1 MSNSFYITTPIYYV
15 NDAPHMGSAYTT
27 ISADVAARW
36 HRLIGDDVMFLTG
49 TDEHGLKLQRAA
61 EEKGMTPQELA
72 DFYSPRF
79 KELWKDLNI
88 SNDDFIRTTE
98 PRHKKAVQKILQTVY
113 DNGFIERG
121 TYEGLYCVACEAYYT
136 EEDLEDGNCKY
147 HGKPVETVK
156 EDNYFFK
163 LSAFEDKLKEHYEQH
178 PDAIRP
184 ISRRNEVMSFIEQGL
199 RDFSI
204 SRTSISW
211 GIPIPWEEKHVTYVW
226 FDALTNYITAIGY
239 PDDDKKFNSYWPAI
253 HFVGKDILR
262 FHAVYWP
269 AMLMAAGLEPPKC
282 VFAHGFLTVG
292 GEKMSKSKANQI
304 IPGDLTPTFGVD
316 GYRYHF
322 VADQH
327 FGGDGDFS
335 YEAMLARYNSDLAN
349 NFGNLASRVLNM
361 AIKYCDGVSPENR
374 AQGPLRD
381 AIAKTFEETNQLMLD
396 FNFSQA
402 HATIWKL
409 IGDVNSY
416 IESTEPFKVAKQDIE
431 AAKDILGDCLEALR
445 AICLFAYPAMPQ
457 TAAELWRRLGLQEE
471 TPIEK
476 MRLPDDIAWGSYKAG
491 CKLEKGESLFPRI
504 DASED

>member
-1 MSNSFYITTPIYYV
+1 MSESFYITTPIYYV

-79 KELWKDLNI
+79 RELWKELNI

-98 PRHKKAVQKILQTVY
+98 DRHKTAVREILQKVY
-113 DNGFIERG
+113 DNGYIELG

-136 EEDLEDGNCKY
+136 EDDLVEGKCPF
-147 HGKPVETVK
+147 HGKPVEQVK

-163 LSAFEDKLKEHYEQH
+163 LSAFEDKLKEHYAKY

-184 ISRRNEVMSFIEQGL
+184 QSRRNEVLSFIDQGL

-204 SRTSISW
+204 SRTSINW
-211 GIPIPWEEKHVTYVW
+211 GIPLPWEEKHVTYVW

-239 PDDDKKFNSYWPAI
+239 PDDEGRFKKYWPAV

-269 AMLMAAGLEPPKC
+269 AMLMAAGLEPPEC
-282 VFAHGFLTVG
+282 VYAHGFLTVG

-304 IPGDLTPTFGVD
+304 IPSDLTPTFGVD

-322 VADQH
+322 VADQR
-327 FGGDGDFS
+327 FGTDGDFS
-335 YEAMLARYNSDLAN
+335 YEQMLARYNSDLAN

-361 AIKYCDGVSPENR
+361 AIKYCNGVSPKQR
-374 AQGPLRD
+374 ANGPLKEL
-381 AIAKTFEETNQLMLD
+381 IQSTYEKTNELMLD
-396 FNFSQA
+396 FNFSEA

-409 IGDVNSY
+409 IGEVNAY
-416 IESTEPFKVAKQDIE
+416 IETTEPFKVAKQDLTQ
-431 AAKDILGDCLEALR
+431 AQSILGDCLEALR
-445 AICLFAYPAMPQ
+445 AICLFAYPAMPH
-457 TAAELWRRLGLQEE
+457 TAEELWRRLGLQEK
-471 TPIEK
+471 TPIET
-476 MRLPDDIAWGSYKAG
+476 MRLPNDISWGSYEAG
-491 CKLEKGESLFPRI
+491 LPLEKGESLFPRI
-504 DASED
+504 DAE

>member
-1 MSNSFYITTPIYYV
+1 MAKSFYVTTPIYYV

-72 DFYSPRF
+72 DFYSERF
-79 KELWKDLNI
+79 KELWKELNI

-98 PRHKKAVQKILQTVY
+98 PRHHKAVRAILKKVY
-113 DNGFIERG
+113 DAGYVELG

-136 EEDLEDGNCKY
+136 EDDLVDGNCPF
-147 HGKPVETVK
+147 HGKPVEHVR

-163 LSAFEDKLKEHYEQH
+163 LSAFEDRLKEHYAKH
-178 PDAIRP
+178 PEAIQP
-184 ISRRNEVMSFIEQGL
+184 QSRRNEVLSFIDSGL

-204 SRTSISW
+204 SRTSINW
-211 GIPIPWEEKHVTYVW
+211 GIPLPWEEQHVTYVW

-239 PDDDKKFNSYWPAI
+239 PDDTKTFNQYWPAV
-253 HFVGKDILR
+253 HFVGKDIVR

-269 AMLMAAGLEPPKC
+269 AMLMAAGLEPPKT

-304 IPGDLTPTFGVD
+304 VPSDLIPTFGVD

-322 VADQH
+322 VADQR

-335 YEAMLARYNSDLAN
+335 YEQMLARYNSDLAN

-361 AIKYCDGVSPENR
+361 AIKYCDGVSPEARENGILKDQIAETFTKAN
-374 AQGPLRD
+374 AQ
-381 AIAKTFEETNQLMLD
+381 FEA
-396 FNFSQA
+396 FNFSEA
-402 HATIWKL
+402 HETIWNL
-409 IGDVNSY
+409 IGSANAY
-416 IESTEPFKVAKQDIE
+416 IETREPFKLAKTDI
-431 AAKDILGDCLEALR
+431 AAAQAVLGDCLEALR
-445 AICLFAYPAMPQ
+445 AVCLMAYPAMPD
-457 TAAELWRRLGLQEE
+457 TATELWRRLGLAEVQ
-471 TPIEK
+471 PIEK
-476 MRLPDDIAWGSYKAG
+476 MRLPDDIAWGSYPADLT
-491 CKLEKGESLFPRI
+491 LEKGESLFPRI
-504 DASED
+504 EE

>member
-1 MSNSFYITTPIYYV
+1 MAEPFYITTPIYYV

-72 DFYSPRF
+72 DFYSDRF
-79 KELWKDLNI
+79 KELWSELNI

-98 PRHKKAVQKILQTVY
+98 SRHREAVRTLLQKVY
-113 DNGFIERG
+113 DAGYIKLG

-136 EEDLEDGNCKY
+136 DDDLVEGNCPF
-147 HGKPVETVK
+147 HGKPVEHVR
-156 EDNYFFK
+156 EENYFFK
-163 LSAFEDKLKEHYEQH
+163 LSAFEDRLREHYTEH
-178 PDAIRP
+178 PEAIEP
-184 ISRRNEVMSFIEQGL
+184 SSRRNEVLSFINSGL

-204 SRTSISW
+204 SRTSINW
-211 GIPIPWEEKHVTYVW
+211 GIPLPWEEQHVTYVW

-239 PDDDKKFNSYWPAI
+239 PKDMKRFNNYWPGI

-269 AMLMAAGLEPPKC
+269 AMLMAAGIDPPKT

-304 IPGDLTPTFGVD
+304 VPGDLIPTFGVD

-322 VADQH
+322 VADQR
-327 FGGDGDFS
+327 FGTDGDFS
-335 YEAMLARYNSDLAN
+335 YEQMLARYNSDLAN

-361 AIKYCDGVSPENR
+361 AIKYCDGISPEVR
-374 AQGPLRD
+374 KDGPLKD
-381 AIAKTFEETNQLMLD
+381 QIFETFAKANNYFLD

-402 HATIWKL
+402 HETIWNL
-409 IGDVNSY
+409 IGSVNAY
-416 IESTEPFKVAKQDIE
+416 IEAAEPFKLAKTDMQ
-431 AAKDILGDCLEALR
+431 AAQAVLGDCLETLR
-445 AICLFAYPAMPQ
+445 AICLMAYPVMPD
-457 TAAELWRRLGLQEE
+457 TATELWRRLGLEQSQ
-471 TPIEK
+471 PIEK
-476 MRLPDDIAWGSYKAG
+476 MRLPEDITWGSYPAG
-491 CKLEKGESLFPRI
+491 LTLEKGESLFPRI
-504 DASED
+504 VEEE